1 MSLLAGAEDR
11 ELVAGAVPDGLTIAF
26 GDHRTAGGYGMLV
39 RFTDAT
45 TAADVAKQADE
56 LTVATSGEG
65 LWRRAP
71 WPAADELFSVPAA
84 VDGAAVLVVHGDEG
98 RRVEHAAKL
107 AAHGLSTSNA
117 PRLRRADLMNASTV
131 IFLDEGSFPAL
142 APAACAAARLVIVQR
157 PEPLFGLQDGVDC
170 FVADDDRSVVI
181 AQTAGQ
187 APRAFDAL
195 RSLARL
201 AVRSQRAS
209 AVYERLALDLSLGVG
224 RERRGQRPGA

>member
-11 ELVAGAVPDGLTIAF
+11 ELVDGTVPDSLTVAF
-26 GDHRTAGGYGMLV
+26 GDHPAAGCDGVLV
-39 RFTDAT
+39 RFAH
-45 TAADVAKQADE
+45 APGEGAELRVAP
-56 LTVATSGEG
+56 SGDG

-71 WPAADELFSVPAA
+71 WPAADALFDVSAP

-107 AAHGLSTSNA
+107 TAHGLTPSHA
-117 PRLRRADLMNASTV
+117 PRLRRVDLESVATV
-131 IFLDEGSFPAL
+131 IFLHDDRGFPAL

-170 FVADDDRSVVI
+170 FVADDDRSIVL
-181 AQTAGQ
+181 AQTAARASQ
-187 APRAFDAL
+187 AFDVM

-209 AVYERLALDLSLGVG
+209 ALYERLALDLSLAVQG
-224 RERRGQRPGA
+224 ERGGQPPGG